1 MTKDFSNALSN
12 ICCIDLLNTSW
23 EEINNY
29 CLISNVANGLKMYFK
44 HLHSSLHTD
53 LFNPYN
59 PHKVFFD
66 SDYFIGSI
74 RNEQSVEQFS
84 LGGPEILPDVNA
96 IKMDLSLFENIEK
109 EIYITKNIDLT
120 DDLGYE
126 LFHKMKPILL
136 KNYNT
141 DFVQIHVDISN
152 ELAIPYSEF
161 CKEYNQNIVFLNC
174 ENQPDLHSLRLHRI
188 FYRYKQAII
197 FTFKNE
203 IGLEYMS
210 WNKEFLTKL
219 RNCEPIHFVKI
230 NTKTKLNAVLDKLGL
245 YGITGLDED
254 ELAFLKT
261 FSE

>member
-12 ICCIDLLNTSW
+12 ICCIDLLNASLG
-23 EEINNY
+23 EINNY
-29 CLISNVANGLKMYFK
+29 CLVSNVANGLKMYLK

-53 LFNPYN
+53 LFNFYN

-66 SDYFIGSI
+66 ADYIIGSI

-84 LGGPEILPDVNA
+84 LGGLEILPDVNA
-96 IKMDLSLFENIEK
+96 IKMDLSLFKNIEK

-136 KNYNT
+136 KNYNS
-141 DFVQIHVDISN
+141 DFVQIHVDVKN
-152 ELAIPYSEF
+152 ELAIPYPEF

-174 ENQPDLHSLRLHRI
+174 ENQPDLHSLLLHRI

-197 FTFKNE
+197 FIFKNDT
-203 IGLEYMS
+203 GLEFMG
-210 WNKEFLTKL
+210 WNKDFLLQLK
-219 RNCEPIHFVKI
+219 NCKPIYFGKVD
-230 NTKTKLNAVLDKLGL
+230 TKTKLNAVLDKLGL
-245 YGITGLDED
+245 YGVNSLDDD
-254 ELAFLKT
+254 EMAFLDA
-261 FSE
+261 FSK

>member
-12 ICCIDLLNTSW
+12 INCIDLLNASW

-53 LFNPYN
+53 LFNFYN

-66 SDYFIGSI
+66 SDYIIGSI

-96 IKMDLSLFENIEK
+96 IKMDLSLFKNIEK

-141 DFVQIHVDISN
+141 DFVQIHVDVKN
-152 ELAIPYSEF
+152 ELAIPYPEF
-161 CKEYNQNIVFLNC
+161 FKEYNQNIVFLNF

-197 FTFKNE
+197 FIFKNDT
-203 IGLEYMS
+203 GLEFMG
-210 WNKEFLTKL
+210 WNKDFLLQLK
-219 RNCEPIHFVKI
+219 NCKPIYFGKVD
-230 NTKTKLNAVLDKLGL
+230 TKTKLNAVLDKLGL
-245 YGITGLDED
+245 YGVNSLDDD
-254 ELAFLKT
+254 EMAFLDA
-261 FSE
+261 FSK